1 MTQEE
6 FYLRAMLA
14 LASNPSYVQV
24 EKSEDDPTL
33 TTHVLQTEEIQMDA
47 DRLLKEAQ
55 SSWFDAFD
63 TSFDSAK
70 EHLRRIADSVSNLDR
85 TDTEDYLKT
94 IADAVSELN
103 SSGIKAYV
111 EEG

>member
-1 MTQEE
+1 
-6 FYLRAMLA
+6 MLA

-55 SSWFDAFD
+55 TSWIDAFD
-63 TSFDSAK
+63 KGSESAN
-70 EHLRRIADSVSNLDR
+70 EHLR
-85 TDTEDYLKT
+85 T
-94 IADAVSELN
+94 IAEAVSDLN
-103 SSGIKAYV
+103 KSGITTYPQ
-111 EEG
+111 EP

>member
-1 MTQEE
+1 
-6 FYLRAMLA
+6 MLA

-55 SSWFDAFD
+55 NSWIEAFD
-63 TSFDSAK
+63 KSKCGINDIL
-70 EHLRRIADSVSNLDR
+70 ERISNDI
-85 TDTEDYLKT
+85 Y
-94 IADAVSELN
+94 ELN
-103 SSGIKAYV
+103 KSGITTYPQ
-111 EEG
+111 EG